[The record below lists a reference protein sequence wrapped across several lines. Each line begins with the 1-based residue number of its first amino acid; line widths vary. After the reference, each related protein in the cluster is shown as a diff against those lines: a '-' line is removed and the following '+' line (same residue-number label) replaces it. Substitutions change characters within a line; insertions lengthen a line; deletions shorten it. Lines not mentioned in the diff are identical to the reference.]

1 MSTRK
6 SMSPVNVDQNG
17 EAGIDTPADGSRI
30 GREAKKPSGDPGER
44 GHDPAPAARAA
55 RAAKQPAP
63 PAAGKDNT

>member
-6 SMSPVNVDQNG
+6 SMSPVKVDQNG
-17 EAGIDTPADGSRI
+17 EADIDTPADGSRI

-55 RAAKQPAP
+55 KQSAP
-63 PAAGKDNT
+63 PAAGKDNA